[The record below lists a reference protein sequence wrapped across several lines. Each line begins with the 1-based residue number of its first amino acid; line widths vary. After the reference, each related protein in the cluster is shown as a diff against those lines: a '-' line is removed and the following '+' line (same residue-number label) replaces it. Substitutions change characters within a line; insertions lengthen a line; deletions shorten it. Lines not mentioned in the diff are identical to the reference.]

1 MGRSSWKDPMRL
13 RGSGQ
18 FHFCPAPRTRAQ
30 LLRVAMASK
39 IRIEW
44 AFDSFFIAQIQR
56 LPAPRVRAS
65 DANATR
71 AQVKRARFAF
81 TVQHLEQELR
91 SHTGSRAVYL
101 RRRVALGHSE
111 TFSAAG
117 QPSLRRLHRL
127 ARNAG

>member
-81 TVQHLEQELR
+81 TIQHLEQELR
-91 SHTGSRAVYL
+91 SHAGSRAVCRSHDGRSGRSLAL
-101 RRRVALGHSE
+101 RPCL
-111 TFSAAG
+111 AAG
-117 QPSLRRLHRL
+117 LPWTE
-127 ARNAG
+127 